1 MKIHELKAE
10 YKKGTIPKQKYI
22 EMMHQ
27 VHEILFEYSEFIR
40 DTDIASIEISD
51 GKVTMTSRAYG
62 IKILCDEIDHRTA
75 PIEVLNINEYEK
87 SELAIIKRLI
97 GPNFRIFDI
106 GANIGWYSL
115 VLSKIFKDSN
125 IYSFEPIPKTF
136 LQLKQNIELND
147 ADNIHAFNFGFS
159 DQTGPLTFYYYPE
172 GSGNSSAA
180 KLTDIPSIQKMTCK
194 VKKLDDF
201 VKQKQLG
208 IDFIKCDVE
217 GAELFVFQGG
227 LHAICQNKPIIFT
240 ELLRKWSAK
249 FNYHPNKIIDLLTNE
264 GYLCFSIKKEH
275 LLKIHEITEETVE
288 TNFFFLHETS
298 HARQIKK
305 LVKP

>member
-1 MKIHELKAE
+1 MNIFEIKAKYE
-10 YKKGTIPKQKYI
+10 KGNLSKQKYI

-27 VHEILFEYSEFIR
+27 IHTILFEYAEFIH

-51 GKVTMTSRAYG
+51 GNVIMTSRADG
-62 IKILCDEIDHRTA
+62 IKILCDKNDYRLA
-75 PIEVLNINEYEK
+75 PIEILNFSGYEK
-87 SELAIIKRLI
+87 SELEIIKKLI
-97 GPNFRIFDI
+97 GHNFTIFDI

-115 VLSKIFKDSN
+115 LLSKTFKDSS
-125 IYSFEPIPKTF
+125 IYSFEPIPKTY
-136 LQLKQNIELND
+136 LQLKRNIELNGTH
-147 ADNIHAFNFGFS
+147 NIHVFNFGFS

-172 GSGNSSAA
+172 GSGNASAA
-180 KLTDIPSIQKMTCK
+180 KLTDTPSIQKMTCK

-201 VKQKQLG
+201 VKQKQIG

-227 LHAICQNKPIIFT
+227 LESIRQNKPIIFT

-249 FNYHPNKIIDLLTNE
+249 FNYHPNSIIDLLVKE
-264 GYLCFSIKKEH
+264 GYHCFSVKDGRLSGID
-275 LLKIHEITEETVE
+275 EITDSTIE
-288 TNFFFLHETS
+288 TNFFFLHERS

-305 LVKP
+305 